1 MLRADE
7 RTGRTMAFSENGDDR
22 MPRKTNTDAATDM
35 FAAFTRSFTDV
46 QDRFGLKDT
55 GREAVMN
62 GLATARER
70 TAAARETLL
79 QAGASAET
87 FAGAMGAAYANL
99 ARDMVEA
106 GFANAEMFFDTAEKM
121 AAAASPAEAMKAQ
134 SDYLQVAATANAE
147 RARKAAETAQETL
160 TANAE
165 KLRAGFEKMNPLG
178 NMAA

>member
-1 MLRADE
+1 
-7 RTGRTMAFSENGDDR
+7 
-22 MPRKTNTDAATDM
+22 MPRKTTTAADATTDM

-46 QDRFGLKDT
+46 QDRFGLADS
-55 GREAVMN
+55 GREAAMK

-87 FAGAMGAAYANL
+87 FAGAMGAAYASL

-106 GFANAEMFFDTAEKM
+106 GFANADMIFDTVEKM
-121 AAAASPAEAMKAQ
+121 AAAGSPAEAMKAQ
-134 SDYLQVAATANAE
+134 TDYLQVAATANAE
-147 RARKAAETAQETL
+147 RARKAAETAQQTI

-165 KLRAGFEKMNPLG
+165 QLRAGFEKINPLG
-178 NMAA
+178 RMAA